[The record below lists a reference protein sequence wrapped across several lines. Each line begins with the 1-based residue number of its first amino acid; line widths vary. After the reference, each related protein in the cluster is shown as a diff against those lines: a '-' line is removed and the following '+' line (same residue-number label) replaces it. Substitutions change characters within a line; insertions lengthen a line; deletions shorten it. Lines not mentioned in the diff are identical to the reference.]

1 MTNEELLQKTLNS
14 TIERLGKQSMNYEV
28 EIANLNSQ
36 IILLASQVEE
46 LRSANQ
52 VDIFDPPLF
61 VED

>member
-46 LRSANQ
+46 LQSTNH
-52 VDIFDPPLF
+52 IENFGPPLF
-61 VED
+61 VQD